1 MSNAWYQKTASQTL
15 EELGSEAKTGLSEA
29 EVLNRQQKYGLNEL
43 VERGGRT
50 RWQILVEQ
58 LSGILTLILVGAAL
72 ISLFLGEYIDAV
84 VILAI
89 VVLNAALGFFQEYRA
104 EQSMAALKRMAV
116 PTVRVRRQGRIQ
128 EISANQLVPGDIVIL
143 ETGNVVPA
151 DGRVLESVNLRA
163 QEAALTGES
172 EAVDKEASLIF
183 ETERA
188 LGDRRNMLFMGTVI
202 NYGHGEMVVTETGM
216 STELGNIADLIQS
229 VKEEKTPLQQR
240 LDRLGKWLAIAAL
253 VIVAV
258 VFLLGI
264 LQGNSIEIMLLTAV
278 SLAVAAIP
286 EAMTAV
292 VTIALSLGAQ
302 RMLKRNAL
310 IRKLPAVETLGSVN
324 VICSDKTGTLTQN
337 RMTVTVLDIANQR
350 VDLEQRPDDPRPAL
364 RPVQAVSQSVLPTI
378 DLLLLSGALC
388 NDAILVKEADG
399 TGSYHAVGDPTE
411 GALVLAAAE
420 FGIHKDDLDAAFPR
434 VAELPF
440 DSVRKRMT
448 TVHRIPQSRQEI
460 PDSLALSGTG
470 ARS

>member
-1 MSNAWYQKTASQTL
+1 MSDAWYQQTVSQTL
-15 EELGSEAKTGLSEA
+15 EKLGSEAKTGLSDA

-89 VVLNAALGFFQEYRA
+89 VVLNAALGFFQEYKA

-116 PTVRVRRQGRIQ
+116 PTVRVRRQGGIQ

-151 DGRVLESVNLRA
+151 DGRVLEGVNLRA

-302 RMLKRNAL
+302 RMLKRKAL

-324 VICSDKTGTLTQN
+324 IICSDKTGTLTQN

-364 RPVQAVSQSVLPTI
+364 RPVQPVSMSVLPTI

-388 NDAILVKEADG
+388 NDAILVKVADG
-399 TGSYHAVGDPTE
+399 KGSYHAIGDPTE

-448 TVHRIPQSRQEI
+448 TVHRIPQSRAGSNPGCRPQN
-460 PDSLALSGTG
+460 
-470 ARS
+470 